1 MTIPWYGYVVLAG
14 LAWGCYVPLVFYG
27 GTELGGKSN
36 ARLTA
41 ILCVGLAYFAI
52 AVVFPLIVFLTGQE
66 EWPKWSTTGLVFSCL
81 AGVAGAAGAICV
93 IFASKAAMAE
103 GLDLKSKYP
112 SFDPATFRM
121 LIAPLIFGVA
131 PVINTLL
138 SSVWHPKEGN
148 PFHFAF
154 DPPGW
159 KMWVGIVLIGSG
171 VFLVLKSK
179 EDAEEAAKKKHAA
192 KPAVAVAVAPS
203 APTPSS

>member
-1 MTIPWYGYVVLAG
+1 MSIPWYGYVVLAG

-27 GTELGGKSN
+27 GNELGGKSN

-41 ILCVGLAYFAI
+41 ILCVGLAYFVI
-52 AVVFPLIVFLTGQE
+52 AVVFPMVVFLTGQE
-66 EWPKWSTTGLVFSCL
+66 EWPQWSTTGLVFSCL

-103 GLDLKSKYP
+103 GIELKKVNP
-112 SFDPATFRM
+112 AFDPATFRM

-138 SSVWHPKEGN
+138 SSFWHPKAGN

-154 DPPGW
+154 EPPGW
-159 KMWVGIVLIGSG
+159 KMWIGILLIGSG

-179 EDAEEAAKKKHAA
+179 EEAEEAAKRRHAA
-192 KPAVAVAVAPS
+192 KPPAIAANVPPVGS
-203 APTPSS
+203 

>member
-1 MTIPWYGYVVLAG
+1 MNIPWYGYVILAG

-41 ILCVGLAYFAI
+41 ILCVGIAYFVI
-52 AVVFPLIVFLTGQE
+52 AVLFPLMVFLTGQE
-66 EWPKWSTTGLVFSCL
+66 EWPKWSTTGLVFSSL

-93 IFASKAAMAE
+93 IFASKSAVAAGMEIKKTNPA
-103 GLDLKSKYP
+103 
-112 SFDPATFRM
+112 FDPATFRT

-138 SSVWHPKEGN
+138 SSVWHPKEGH
-148 PFHFAF
+148 PFHFTFA
-154 DPPGW
+154 PPGW
-159 KMWVGIVLIGSG
+159 KMWLGVVMIGAG

-179 EDAEEAAKKKHAA
+179 EDAEEAAKKKAA
-192 KPAVAVAVAPS
+192 KPAPAVASAAPRV
-203 APTPSS
+203 